1 MKADERWIRGKI
13 MNMFVALST
22 KMNSYITDDGCI
34 DKKTKVVKKSEIKRK
49 IKFQDFKKYLENDV
63 IYITI

>member
-1 MKADERWIRGKI
+1 
-13 MNMFVALST
+13 MNTFVALST

-49 IKFQDFKKYLENDV
+49 IKFQYFKKYLENDI
-63 IYITI
+63 IYITV